1 MSYAVTRYELATY
14 RIAGG
19 TSCLPL
25 RASFSPI
32 HASKVDGNKKQ
43 ELVPTELHEWHVFTR
58 RPDATTLLSL
68 KQTISCKR
76 SSLCLGSD
84 FGNPCFLTV
93 LTSGWMDKIT
103 NFFSCA
109 VGHSTTGADFTTN
122 GSWVTVHCN
131 PSQALPNVL
140 SSTSCRHIFVGAFP
154 WKHASK
160 FIINS
165 CSNNARFWKLS
176 SMSTKIHWHLSLNQ
190 S

>member
-58 RPDATTLLSL
+58 RPETKLQTL
-68 KQTISCKR
+68 SCKR

-109 VGHSTTGADFTTN
+109 VGHRTTIPPKPFRMSSLARAA
-122 GSWVTVHCN
+122 VTSLLARSLGNMHLN
-131 PSQALPNVL
+131 
-140 SSTSCRHIFVGAFP
+140 SS
-154 WKHASK
+154 
-160 FIINS
+160 
-165 CSNNARFWKLS
+165 
-176 SMSTKIHWHLSLNQ
+176 
-190 S
+190 